1 MIVSFTCTRT
11 RNHCTTQPQQQQY
24 LHTFSLISAGASRQA
39 ECNHAHLNQA
49 GQRQH
54 GHTDIGQGGRDNYIQ
69 LDIVNLDSVQAM
81 K

>member
-24 LHTFSLISAGASRQA
+24 LHTFSPISAGASRQA
-39 ECNHAHLNQA
+39 ECNRAHLTQA
-49 GQRQH
+49 GRSQH
-54 GHTDIGQGGRDNYIQ
+54 PGQGDRDNNIQ